1 MGPPKKAHS
10 WCVLPVKI
18 SSWSTK
24 LFSSYKD
31 LNLLSFR
38 LKVLFTP
45 PKFHIVQTPKGT
57 SLHDFTSFE
66 LKHVKIHP
74 RIWPVRWSKKK
85 GINKNNFC
93 YISPI
98 CPEGVFVRNLCIWVH
113 LYEIWYRGLLADV
126 INCADFFRLVQGYW
140 FCKGLKFAYSQRNWR
155 SPLTLSELLFRLWCK
170 LNWAFQRTHYWIPTI
185 QDSWDTPS

>member
-74 RIWPVRWSKKK
+74 RIWPVGWSKKK

-98 CPEGVFVRNLCIWVH
+98 CPEAPCAWFTTKFGIWGPFMDIIVP
-113 LYEIWYRGLLADV
+113 IFCGS
-126 INCADFFRLVQGYW
+126 VQGYW
-140 FCKGLKFAYSQRNWR
+140 FCGGWNL
-155 SPLTLSELLFRLWCK
+155 P
-170 LNWAFQRTHYWIPTI
+170 IPI
-185 QDSWDTPS
+185 GIEGRH